1 MICEISK
8 RLLIVLYSMSRT
20 HSRLAFA
27 YFFILR
33 HDEEDEDEDEAVD
46 ALGWHQPQ

>member
-8 RLLIVLYSMSRT
+8 RLLIALYSMSRT
-20 HSRLAFA
+20 HSRLVFV

-33 HDEEDEDEDEAVD
+33 HDEDEDEDEGLD
-46 ALGWHQPQ
+46 GLG